1 MSIVN
6 DPATRCEAVVPSDTT
21 ALLGVRAIY
30 VGVGGNVAIQ
40 CKGNTAPVTHIGMVA
55 GQVYPVQATR
65 IFSTGT
71 TATNIVAWY

>member
-6 DPATRCEAVVPSDTT
+6 DPATRCEVVVPSDTT

-30 VGVGGNVAIQ
+30 IGGNGNVAIQ

-55 GQVYPVQATR
+55 GEVYRVQATR
-65 IFSTGT
+65 IFETGT